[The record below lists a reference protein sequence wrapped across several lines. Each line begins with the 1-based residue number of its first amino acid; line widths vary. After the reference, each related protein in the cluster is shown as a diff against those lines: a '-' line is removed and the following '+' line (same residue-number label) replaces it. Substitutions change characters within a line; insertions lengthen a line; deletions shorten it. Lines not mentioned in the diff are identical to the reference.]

1 MDTGRIPSP
10 AHPLQAVLLDW
21 AGTTVDFGSRAPTKV
36 FIEIFRQR
44 GVDITAE
51 EARGP
56 MGRAKRD
63 HIAAV
68 AAVPRVKEAWTSQ
81 HGKPPVDADIQ
92 AMYDDFLPLQKETLG
107 SGSDVIPGVA
117 EAINDCRRMGLA
129 IGSTTGYTRELM
141 EVVAPIAAAGG
152 YVPDVLICS
161 DDVSAGR
168 PAPWMNL
175 HAAEQLGVYPLSS
188 IVVVDD
194 TPVGITAGLNAGCWT
209 VAVSET
215 GNALGL
221 SAQEVAEL
229 DEQQLAN
236 RLSEIG
242 RKFLEIGAHVVIR
255 SVSELPELLRRIN
268 ARIAGEVT

>member
-1 MDTGRIPSP
+1 MDPGRIPFP
-10 AHPLQAVLLDW
+10 AHPLQAVILDW

-44 GVDITAE
+44 GVKITAA

-68 AAVPRVKEAWTSQ
+68 AAVPRVSEAWTKK

-92 AMYDDFLPLQKETLG
+92 AMYDDFLPLQKETL
-107 SGSDVIPGVA
+107 SGDSDVIPGVA
-117 EAINDCRRMGLA
+117 EAIDECRRMGLA

-152 YVPDVLICS
+152 YAPDVLICS

-175 HAAEQLGVYPLSS
+175 HAAERLGVFPLSS

-229 DEQQLAN
+229 DEQQRAGRLA
-236 RLSEIG
+236 EIG
-242 RKFLEIGAHVVIR
+242 RGFLEIGAHFVIR
-255 SVSELPELLRRIN
+255 GVRELPELLRRIN
-268 ARIAGEVT
+268 TLITGAAA